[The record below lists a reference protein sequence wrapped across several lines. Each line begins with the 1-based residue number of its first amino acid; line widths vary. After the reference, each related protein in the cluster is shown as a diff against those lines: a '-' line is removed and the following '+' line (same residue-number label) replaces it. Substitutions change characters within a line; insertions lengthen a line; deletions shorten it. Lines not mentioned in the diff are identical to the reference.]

1 MREEGVRCMSGLF
14 AHITRCMD
22 LQEGDTVE
30 ALGSR
35 ATTTALLAHL
45 AAISAPNTGAAKV
58 LLVLS
63 RMATTACDWIDGDL
77 SIELSA
83 GGDATVV
90 EVATELGGG
99 LRERILSPMS
109 FRAPLSEFAK
119 AIERVPHMIAPLAIR
134 TKSPRRVSLSA
145 SEALR
150 RTTAPPPPI
159 EISSESL
166 FVVAAPAPL
175 PQQRS
180 ETDPPTSASNDI
192 DSGWED

>member
-1 MREEGVRCMSGLF
+1 MSSLF
-14 AHITRCMD
+14 AHITRCLD

-35 ATTTALLAHL
+35 EATTALLAHL

-109 FRAPLSEFAK
+109 FRAPLAEFAK

-145 SEALR
+145 TEALR

-159 EISSESL
+159 EISSDSL
-166 FVVAAPAPL
+166 FGLAVPSAVPRKANGEA
-175 PQQRS
+175 
-180 ETDPPTSASNDI
+180 EPPTSASSDI
-192 DSGWED
+192 DAGWDD